1 MDQKH
6 AEASILLLPSSCKI
20 VQFFDIRTVLRGAEL
35 SSCMMLV
42 DVVVHVVGKIVS
54 SCAGC
59 STTGHLSVEQDR
71 FYADAVT
78 LILRYSV
85 KQSSDNTPGGGIKSS
100 VMTLEVP
107 LALACN

>member
-1 MDQKH
+1 MH
-6 AEASILLLPSSCKI
+6 N
-20 VQFFDIRTVLRGAEL
+20 DI
-35 SSCMMLV
+35 
-42 DVVVHVVGKIVS
+42 DVVVHVVGKLVS

-78 LILRYSV
+78 LILRCSV
-85 KQSSDNTPGGGIKSS
+85 KQSSDNTPDGWIKYS

-107 LALACN
+107 LALVCNEHSLGQRRFS